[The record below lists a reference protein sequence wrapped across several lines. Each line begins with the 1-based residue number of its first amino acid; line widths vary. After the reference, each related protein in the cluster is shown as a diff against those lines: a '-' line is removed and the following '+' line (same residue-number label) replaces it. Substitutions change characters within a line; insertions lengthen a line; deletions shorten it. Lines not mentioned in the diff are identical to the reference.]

1 MPRSTRRRLIDE
13 KRVGTYHCSS
23 RCVRRSS
30 FRDRTTGGLELDHR
44 REWIAQ
50 RLRAIAEFFAI
61 DVTDFAVIDNEF
73 HAVLRNRPDLAA
85 NLTDEQVVRRWFR
98 MSRRCLELQPEI
110 GKKQLKEWL
119 SQRKKLAELRRRL
132 SSISWLMIMLKEPIA
147 RAANAEDG
155 VRGHFFGE
163 RFSSVELEDSEQ
175 RLVTS
180 LQINSLP
187 MRMGLA
193 KDLATSR
200 FTAAHARH
208 NGDGDWLAGELNTN
222 DGHRLAASP
231 IAAPPAAD
239 SPAVDGGTV
248 ARETSDCETSDC
260 ETSDCGTSD
269 CGTSDCGK
277 SDCGKSDCGK
287 SDCETSDCG
296 KSDCEAESDR
306 VSGSEDTSSK
316 ADVID
321 SESSTDCSHD
331 AGSLPL
337 FNRLPLDVYLE
348 WLEAN
353 IAPAGHKAVF
363 KTALLEIPVELP
375 AAWLRFGLDAARWSD
390 AVEAI
395 ARRFRWLAEVAAS
408 MRRDSRRF
416 VADESPPTR

>member
-1 MPRSTRRRLIDE
+1 MPRSTRRQLIDE

-30 FRDRTTGGLELDHR
+30 LRDRTAGGLELDHR
-44 REWIAQ
+44 QQWIAQ
-50 RLRAIAEFFAI
+50 RLRAIAEFFTI

-85 NLTDEQVVRRWFR
+85 KLTDEQVIRRWFR

-110 GKKQLKEWL
+110 GKKPLKEWL
-119 SQRKKLAELRRRL
+119 SKRKKLAELRQRL

-187 MRMGLA
+187 MRVGLA
-193 KDLATSR
+193 KDLANSR
-200 FTAAHARH
+200 FTAAHARR
-208 NGDGDWLAGELNTN
+208 NGEGNWLASEWNAN
-222 DGHRLAASP
+222 DSRSSVASP
-231 IAAPPAAD
+231 TAD
-239 SPAVDGGTV
+239 SPV
-248 ARETSDCETSDC
+248 ATAQTEDRPTEDSSEADRSASASNVADREAAASNAADREAANR
-260 ETSDCGTSD
+260 EAA
-269 CGTSDCGK
+269 
-277 SDCGKSDCGK
+277 
-287 SDCETSDCG
+287 
-296 KSDCEAESDR
+296 DCEALDREGAADRGSDADDASKEVVVIDTESSVDP
-306 VSGSEDTSSK
+306 SK
-316 ADVID
+316 AAK
-321 SESSTDCSHD
+321 SS
-331 AGSLPL
+331 PL
-337 FNRLPLDVYLE
+337 FNRLPLDVYMD

-353 IAPAGHKAVF
+353 VASVGHKAAL
-363 KTALLEIPVELP
+363 KTPALEIPVELP
-375 AAWLRFGLDAARWSD
+375 AAWSRFGLDAARWSD

-395 ARRFRWLAEVAAS
+395 ARRFRWLAEVAAA
-408 MRRDSRRF
+408 MRCDCRRF

>member
-13 KRVGTYHCSS
+13 RRVGTYHCSS

-175 RLVTS
+175 QLMTS

-187 MRMGLA
+187 MRVGLA
-193 KDLATSR
+193 NDLATSR
-200 FTAAHARH
+200 FTAAHARR
-208 NGDGDWLAGELNTN
+208 NGDGDWLAGEWNGNHACSLG
-222 DGHRLAASP
+222 DGPSAGSPVDASQAAVPTVVDS
-231 IAAPPAAD
+231 AAED
-239 SPAVDGGTV
+239 CLTESGSTEGGLTESGSTEGGEAMDCD
-248 ARETSDCETSDC
+248 ARDCDARDC
-260 ETSDCGTSD
+260 DARDCD
-269 CGTSDCGK
+269 AR
-277 SDCGKSDCGK
+277 
-287 SDCETSDCG
+287 
-296 KSDCEAESDR
+296 DCEASTERRTEAGDR
-306 VSGSEDTSSK
+306 SLEVVAADAMSSPDGSAAAKNS
-316 ADVID
+316 
-321 SESSTDCSHD
+321 
-331 AGSLPL
+331 PL
-337 FNRLPLDVYLE
+337 FHRLPLDVYMD

-353 IAPAGHKAVF
+353 VPTAGHKAAL
-363 KTALLEIPVELP
+363 KTAALEVPVELP
-375 AAWLRFGLDAARWSD
+375 PAWLRFGLDGTRWSD
-390 AVEAI
+390 AVETI
-395 ARRFRWLAEVAAS
+395 ARRFRWMAEVAAS
-408 MRRDSRRF
+408 MRRDCRRF
-416 VADESPPTR
+416 VADESPPSR

>member
-1 MPRSTRRRLIDE
+1 MPRSTRRQLIDE

-30 FRDRTTGGLELDHR
+30 LRDRTAGGLELDHR
-44 REWIAQ
+44 QQWIAQ
-50 RLRAIAEFFAI
+50 RLRAIAEFFTI

-85 NLTDEQVVRRWFR
+85 KLTDEQVIRRWFR

-110 GKKQLKEWL
+110 GKKPLKEWL
-119 SQRKKLAELRRRL
+119 SKRKKLAELRQRL

-187 MRMGLA
+187 MRVGLA
-193 KDLATSR
+193 KDLANSR
-200 FTAAHARH
+200 FTAAHARR
-208 NGDGDWLAGELNTN
+208 NGEGHWLAGEWNAN
-222 DGHRLAASP
+222 DSRSSVASP
-231 IAAPPAAD
+231 TAD
-239 SPAVDGGTV
+239 SPVATAQMEDRPTEGSSEADRSAAASNTVDRD
-248 ARETSDCETSDC
+248 AAASNAADREAADREAA
-260 ETSDCGTSD
+260 
-269 CGTSDCGK
+269 
-277 SDCGKSDCGK
+277 
-287 SDCETSDCG
+287 
-296 KSDCEAESDR
+296 DCEAADCEALDREGAAERGSDAD
-306 VSGSEDTSSK
+306 DTPKKAAVIDTDSSVDPSK
-316 ADVID
+316 AAK
-321 SESSTDCSHD
+321 SS
-331 AGSLPL
+331 PL
-337 FNRLPLDVYLE
+337 FNRLPLDVYMD

-353 IAPAGHKAVF
+353 VASVGHKAAL
-363 KTALLEIPVELP
+363 KTPALEIPVELP
-375 AAWLRFGLDAARWSD
+375 AAWSRFGLDAARWSD

-395 ARRFRWLAEVAAS
+395 ARRFRWLAEVAAA
-408 MRRDSRRF
+408 MRCDCRRF

>member
-13 KRVGTYHCSS
+13 RRVGTYHCSS

-260 ETSDCGTSD
+260 ETSDCET
-269 CGTSDCGK
+269 

-296 KSDCEAESDR
+296 TSDCEAESDR